1 MFIESKCKRQSLANN
16 KQDVER
22 MYAGVRWIGV
32 KDRGGGQTG
41 GIVKAVIDAV
51 CAVHVAEKRS
61 ICGDTDAGGVM
72 CRS

>member
-1 MFIESKCKRQSLANN
+1 
-16 KQDVER
+16 

-41 GIVKAVIDAV
+41 DVVKAVIDAV